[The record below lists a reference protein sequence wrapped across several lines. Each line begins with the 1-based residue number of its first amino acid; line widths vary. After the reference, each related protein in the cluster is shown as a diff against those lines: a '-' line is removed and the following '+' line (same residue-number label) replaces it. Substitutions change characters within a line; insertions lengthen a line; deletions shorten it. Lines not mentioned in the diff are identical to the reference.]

1 MAIAR
6 PPNAP
11 QMAATSDG
19 SITTLLIL

>member
-1 MAIAR
+1 MDIAR